1 MRFRTTT
8 LLLVLLLTTAR
19 TTPARPVS
27 KDTSRAAAFRAG
39 CPKADGANLA
49 VELRGGELRIRF
61 AESEG
66 RNLRYTFR
74 RCMFNELFTFYEVA
88 VEERNTE
95 TVLNRATSDNLGPL
109 GIDGY
114 GWAGANHSWREGGT
128 VRTARHVGVSIEA
141 DGRCIGGDTS
151 LRAREVTIRVEN
163 RIFDPRMPDADSA
176 GRAELQTPLCT
187 ERVCYRV
194 RENNIEVAVS
204 HEFHNSVPAT
214 IRTYY
219 GMQSM
224 FCDETHTLTPDG
236 AYADWTPQA
245 AVSHFTK
252 GDYPAFRRFVEKNDR
267 AYQSSWLLPE
277 GTGDHA
283 RLDDSDAVF
292 IGNSYGKSYHRL
304 LARQPVHE
312 GDRLHWRGVYTWFTS
327 PIADDGE
334 LLCYEALAGEQR
346 VLAIDCKR
354 RCDRTVTLPGRSLR
368 RLRTIDRH
376 GDISIRRTG
385 AHTLR
390 IRCEGP
396 ASCILRT
403 EVLHRIES
411 ENR

>member
-163 RIFDPRMPDADSA
+163 RIFDPRMPVADSA

-224 FCDETHTLTPDG
+224 FCDETHTLTP
-236 AYADWTPQA
+236 Y
-245 AVSHFTK
+245 
-252 GDYPAFRRFVEKNDR
+252 
-267 AYQSSWLLPE
+267 
-277 GTGDHA
+277 
-283 RLDDSDAVF
+283 
-292 IGNSYGKSYHRL
+292 
-304 LARQPVHE
+304 
-312 GDRLHWRGVYTWFTS
+312 
-327 PIADDGE
+327 
-334 LLCYEALAGEQR
+334 
-346 VLAIDCKR
+346 
-354 RCDRTVTLPGRSLR
+354 
-368 RLRTIDRH
+368 
-376 GDISIRRTG
+376 
-385 AHTLR
+385 
-390 IRCEGP
+390 
-396 ASCILRT
+396 
-403 EVLHRIES
+403 
-411 ENR
+411 

>member
-163 RIFDPRMPDADSA
+163 RIFDPRMPVADSA

-277 GTGDHA
+277 GTRRFGRGIHRQLLRQELPPASGPAAGA
-283 RLDDSDAVF
+283 RGGPAA
-292 IGNSYGKSYHRL
+292 
-304 LARQPVHE
+304 LARRLHLVHLPDRRRRGAVVLRSARGRATGA
-312 GDRLHWRGVYTWFTS
+312 GDRLQT
-327 PIADDGE
+327 
-334 LLCYEALAGEQR
+334 
-346 VLAIDCKR
+346 
-354 RCDRTVTLPGRSLR
+354 
-368 RLRTIDRH
+368 
-376 GDISIRRTG
+376 
-385 AHTLR
+385 TLR
-390 IRCEGP
+390 PHRN
-396 ASCILRT
+396 ASRQ
-403 EVLHRIES
+403 VVAQAAHD
-411 ENR
+411 

>member
-163 RIFDPRMPDADSA
+163 RIFDPRMPVADSA

-194 RENNIEVAVS
+194 RENNIEVAVI
-204 HEFHNSVPAT
+204 
-214 IRTYY
+214 IRLY
-219 GMQSM
+219 GL
-224 FCDETHTLTPDG
+224 ETLYVHL
-236 AYADWTPQA
+236 
-245 AVSHFTK
+245 
-252 GDYPAFRRFVEKNDR
+252 AFRI
-267 AYQSSWLLPE
+267 E
-277 GTGDHA
+277 G
-283 RLDDSDAVF
+283 
-292 IGNSYGKSYHRL
+292 
-304 LARQPVHE
+304 
-312 GDRLHWRGVYTWFTS
+312 
-327 PIADDGE
+327 
-334 LLCYEALAGEQR
+334 
-346 VLAIDCKR
+346 
-354 RCDRTVTLPGRSLR
+354 
-368 RLRTIDRH
+368 
-376 GDISIRRTG
+376 
-385 AHTLR
+385 
-390 IRCEGP
+390 
-396 ASCILRT
+396 
-403 EVLHRIES
+403 
-411 ENR
+411 

>member
-163 RIFDPRMPDADSA
+163 RIFDPRMPVADSA

-267 AYQSSWLLPE
+267 AYQSSWLLPKVRATTPGSTIRTRYSSATPTARATTGFWPGSRCTR
-277 GTGDHA
+277 GTG
-283 RLDDSDAVF
+283 
-292 IGNSYGKSYHRL
+292 
-304 LARQPVHE
+304 
-312 GDRLHWRGVYTWFTS
+312 
-327 PIADDGE
+327 
-334 LLCYEALAGEQR
+334 C
-346 VLAIDCKR
+346 
-354 RCDRTVTLPGRSLR
+354 
-368 RLRTIDRH
+368 
-376 GDISIRRTG
+376 TG
-385 AHTLR
+385 A
-390 IRCEGP
+390 
-396 ASCILRT
+396 ASTPGSPPRSPTTGSCCATKRS
-403 EVLHRIES
+403 RES
-411 ENR
+411 NGCWRSTANDAATAP

>member
-163 RIFDPRMPDADSA
+163 RIFDPRMPVADSA

-304 LARQPVHE
+304 LARQPGHEGAALARRLHLVHLPDRRRRGAVVLRSARGRATGA
-312 GDRLHWRGVYTWFTS
+312 GDRLQT
-327 PIADDGE
+327 
-334 LLCYEALAGEQR
+334 
-346 VLAIDCKR
+346 
-354 RCDRTVTLPGRSLR
+354 
-368 RLRTIDRH
+368 
-376 GDISIRRTG
+376 
-385 AHTLR
+385 TLR
-390 IRCEGP
+390 PHRN
-396 ASCILRT
+396 ASRQ
-403 EVLHRIES
+403 VVAQAAHD
-411 ENR
+411 

>member
-151 LRAREVTIRVEN
+151 LRAREVT
-163 RIFDPRMPDADSA
+163 
-176 GRAELQTPLCT
+176 L
-187 ERVCYRV
+187 
-194 RENNIEVAVS
+194 
-204 HEFHNSVPAT
+204 
-214 IRTYY
+214 
-219 GMQSM
+219 
-224 FCDETHTLTPDG
+224 
-236 AYADWTPQA
+236 
-245 AVSHFTK
+245 
-252 GDYPAFRRFVEKNDR
+252 
-267 AYQSSWLLPE
+267 
-277 GTGDHA
+277 
-283 RLDDSDAVF
+283 
-292 IGNSYGKSYHRL
+292 
-304 LARQPVHE
+304 
-312 GDRLHWRGVYTWFTS
+312 
-327 PIADDGE
+327 
-334 LLCYEALAGEQR
+334 
-346 VLAIDCKR
+346 
-354 RCDRTVTLPGRSLR
+354 
-368 RLRTIDRH
+368 
-376 GDISIRRTG
+376 
-385 AHTLR
+385 
-390 IRCEGP
+390 
-396 ASCILRT
+396 
-403 EVLHRIES
+403 
-411 ENR
+411 